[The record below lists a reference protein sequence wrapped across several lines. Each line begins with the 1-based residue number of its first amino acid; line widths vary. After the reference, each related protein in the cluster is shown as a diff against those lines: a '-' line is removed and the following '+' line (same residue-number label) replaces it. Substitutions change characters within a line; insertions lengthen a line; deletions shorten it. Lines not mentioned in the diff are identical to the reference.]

1 MALKEER
8 LPRAE
13 QVSTVLD
20 GLLDCT
26 NTYFEKSSYCS
37 PTISPVS
44 HSPSVS
50 ALSRLVMS
58 DLQIIFSCKSVLF

>member
-20 GLLDCT
+20 GLLDYT
-26 NTYFEKSSYCS
+26 NTYFEKSSVCLPY
-37 PTISPVS
+37 P
-44 HSPSVS
+44 
-50 ALSRLVMS
+50 
-58 DLQIIFSCKSVLF
+58 DW